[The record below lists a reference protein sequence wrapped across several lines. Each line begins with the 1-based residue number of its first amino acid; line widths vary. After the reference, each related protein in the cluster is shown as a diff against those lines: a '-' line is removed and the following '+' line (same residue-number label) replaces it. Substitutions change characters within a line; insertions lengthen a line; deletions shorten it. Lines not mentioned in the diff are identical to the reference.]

1 MQIVYHVGVNCT
13 DGDRLLKSLMRNVEA
28 LAQRGTAVPGP
39 GKYRKLLR
47 EAVMNLNGQPPAP
60 DTREVLLD
68 AILDGQEADR
78 LILSNSTFLCQ
89 AGRIFE
95 GGQFYP
101 MAEAKLAALRGFF
114 PGDQIALH
122 IALRNPATWLPAVL
136 AQTKERS
143 LDSYMGGL
151 APESVVWSGLIA
163 RIRAAA
169 PDMALTVW
177 LNEDTPLT
185 WGELLRAMTDLP
197 ETAPFTGEHDL
208 LSAIMTP
215 DGFAR
220 FEAYVRSHPPQSKV
234 QGRRIAGAFLDKF
247 AIASEIE
254 EELDLPGW
262 DARRV
267 DRLTRDYER
276 DVEKIVAMPGLTF
289 LRA

>member
-1 MQIVYHVGVNCT
+1 MQIVYHIGVNCT
-13 DGDRLLKSLMRNVEA
+13 DGERLLKSLMRNAEA
-28 LAQRGTAVPGP
+28 LAQRRTAVPGP

-47 EAVMNLNGQPPAP
+47 EAVRRLNGQPPAP
-60 DTREVLLD
+60 GTREVLLD

-89 AGRIFE
+89 AVRIFE
-95 GGQFYP
+95 GGRFYP
-101 MAEAKLAALRGFF
+101 MAESKLAALRAFF
-114 PGDQIALH
+114 PQDEIALH
-122 IALRNPATWLPAVL
+122 LALRNPATWLPAVL
-136 AQTKERS
+136 AQTKERT
-143 LDSYMGGL
+143 LDGFMAGMP
-151 APESVVWSGLIA
+151 PEAVAWSDLIA

-185 WGELLRAMTDLP
+185 WAEVLARMTGLP
-197 ETAPFTGEHDL
+197 DGTTLQGTHDIL
-208 LSAIMTP
+208 AAIMSP
-215 DGFAR
+215 EGFAR
-220 FEAYVRSHPPQSKV
+220 FQTYLKTHPPQSDV

-254 EELDLPGW
+254 VELDLPGW

-267 DRLTRDYER
+267 DRLTRAYEL
-276 DVEKIVAMPGLTF
+276 DAEKIAAMPGLTF